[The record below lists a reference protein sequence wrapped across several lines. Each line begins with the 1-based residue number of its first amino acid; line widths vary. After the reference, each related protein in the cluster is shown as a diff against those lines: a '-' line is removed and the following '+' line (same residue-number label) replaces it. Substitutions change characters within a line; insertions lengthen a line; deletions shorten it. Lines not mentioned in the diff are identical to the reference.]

1 MNKALVPLLGL
12 LVLALPPA
20 LAQVDI
26 HQEPAHF
33 QPGRNSA
40 SLQDKIKGDQMV
52 DYPWRAA
59 AGQTMEVTPKAS
71 AGTGGL
77 GPTTGGVVP
86 TAGSSPAP

>member
-40 SLQDKIKGDQMV
+40 SLQDKIKGDPMV

-59 AGQTMEVTPKAS
+59 AGQTMKVTPKAS

-77 GPTTGGVVP
+77 GPATGGAVP
-86 TAGSSPAP
+86 AAGSSPAP

>member
-33 QPGRNSA
+33 QHGRNSA
-40 SLQDKIKGDQMV
+40 SLQGKIKSDPMA

-71 AGTGGL
+71 AGTDNWRGGADGREFPDAL
-77 GPTTGGVVP
+77 SHGG
-86 TAGSSPAP
+86 